1 MFPLSE
7 SVLLSITST
16 GSLILRRGDVEAVTQ
31 GEGEAARVVVLR
43 LAEYHAFEV
52 ECAFADALIEEVV
65 GGELDVEP
73 SLEQVLAD
81 AEREHCVGGFNLEVR
96 ACVAVGVYVEVGLQQ
111 PVVG

>member
-1 MFPLSE
+1 MSE
-7 SVLLSITST
+7 SVFLGVSGT
-16 GSLILRRGDVEAVTQ
+16 GAAIARRGDVETVAQ

-52 ECAFADALIEEVV
+52 EPAFADALIEEVV
-65 GGELDVEP
+65 RRKLDVKS

-81 AEREHCVGGFNLEVR
+81 AEREHRVGGFNLEVR
-96 ACVAVGVYVEVGLQQ
+96 ACVAVGVHVEVGLQQ